1 LSEDIPLSRYC
12 LFIPMIRQHLDNITE
27 AIEDPQL
34 DCEQTIEK
42 IACEVKEATG
52 LIAEMQRALEGN
64 DDG

>member
-1 LSEDIPLSRYC
+1 
-12 LFIPMIRQHLDNITE
+12 MIRQHLDNITE